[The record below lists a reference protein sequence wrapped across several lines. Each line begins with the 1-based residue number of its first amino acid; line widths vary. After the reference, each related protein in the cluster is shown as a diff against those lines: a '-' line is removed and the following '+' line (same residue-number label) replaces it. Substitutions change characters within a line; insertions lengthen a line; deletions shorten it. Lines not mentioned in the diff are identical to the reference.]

1 MFIIAALSSD
11 PYKKKKNFS
20 TCMKKFLVHDQIVY
34 CSLLYRLFQ
43 FFGVTKKFKCR
54 HNLGKAWWLSWFSD
68 FPVDKEE
75 NEMLYFYFEMAICL
89 MASLAVFILRMHY
102 PSGRTWANIL

>member
-11 PYKKKKNFS
+11 PYKKKKKNFS

-89 MASLAVFILRMHY
+89 MASFYYCL
-102 PSGRTWANIL
+102 

>member
-1 MFIIAALSSD
+1 
-11 PYKKKKNFS
+11 
-20 TCMKKFLVHDQIVY
+20 MKKFLVHDQIVY

-75 NEMLYFYFEMAICL
+75 NEMLHFYFEQAICL
-89 MASLAVFILRMHY
+89 HDGLILLLSLESFSFSRSYSNLEIPARFK
-102 PSGRTWANIL
+102 